1 MAMTGGT
8 AKLVKTGYANY
19 GKAGAIKLYVYY
31 KITQSVSANTSTV
44 SCGMYVTT
52 PTSVYAIGGWSDS
65 AGSYVGTSSL
75 TFDGTIPSFA
85 GTRWLAENKSFTV
98 KHDSKGEAT
107 ATIAWK
113 WGVNS
118 PWGQM
123 VKPSGSFTVPLPTIQ
138 RGSVPTLSAYK
149 VNLGQKLTVYT
160 NRASGSYTHTVTYSF
175 NGATGTIGT
184 GVTDKAEWTLPLDL
198 AKKIRSSPSGT
209 GPITCKTYNGST
221 RIGTQSVGFTALVP
235 ENDTTK
241 PTITGFTV
249 SPSGSLPSA
258 YSGLYIQGKTGVTA
272 TVSASSVYSDVASYA
287 MTADGITYK
296 GNPATSLAFSSA
308 GEKAVTVTVTDA
320 RGFTRTQ
327 QKTVTVLPYTAPSVV
342 PYTGEKAIIC
352 ARCTQDGTLSDD
364 GTYLRI
370 RCGRKY
376 EKVTVNNIQK
386 NTCTLG
392 YSVVQSG
399 GQHIT
404 FSPLLTAGAM
414 SDLADV
420 VLPNCVASITTAYSV
435 QLRVSDDLSGAY
447 TYTFT
452 VPTANISF
460 HLADGG
466 HGAAFGALATKY
478 DGVLFAWDVYGRA
491 YGLGKLEPIPNNA
504 DLNDY
509 KAFGM
514 YAVTSDA
521 GAKTVSNLPIEQ
533 AGRLMVYSATGD
545 GRTGQA
551 YTYIA
556 QEYFTYKG
564 AHYYRRLRT
573 GATPNVWAYEAWA
586 TK

>member
-19 GKAGAIKLYVYY
+19 GNAGAIKLYVYY
-31 KITQSVSANTSTV
+31 KTSQNAAENISTV
-44 SCGMYVTT
+44 TCGMYVTT
-52 PTSVYAIGGWSDS
+52 PSSVYSIGGWSDYS
-65 AGSYVGTSSL
+65 GSYVGTSSL
-75 TFDGTIPSFA
+75 TFDGTIPNFA
-85 GTRWLAENKSFTV
+85 GTRWLVENKSFTV
-98 KHDSKGEAT
+98 KHNNNGEAT
-107 ATIAWK
+107 ATIYWK

-123 VKPSGSFTVPLPTIQ
+123 VNPSGSFTITLPTIQ
-138 RGSVPTLSAYK
+138 RVSVPTLSAYK
-149 VNLGQKLTVYT
+149 INLNDSVTVYT
-160 NRASGSYTHTVTYSF
+160 NRASNSYTHTVTYSF

-184 GVTDKAEWTLPLDL
+184 GVTDKAEWKLPLDL
-198 AKKIRSSPSGT
+198 AKKIKSSPSGKGT
-209 GPITCKTYNGST
+209 IICKTYNGTTPVGT
-221 RIGTQSVGFTALVP
+221 RSVEFTAIVP

-241 PTITGFTV
+241 PTINEFTV
-249 SPSGSLPSA
+249 APSGSLPST

-272 TVSASSVYSDVASYA
+272 SLSASSVYSDVASYSL
-287 MTADGITYK
+287 TADGITYK
-296 GNPATSLAFSSA
+296 GNPVTSLAFSSA
-308 GEKAVTVTVTDA
+308 GEKKVIGTVTDA
-320 RGFTRTQ
+320 RGFTQ
-327 QKTVTVLPYTAPSVV
+327 MQEKPVTVIPYTPPSVI
-342 PYTGEKAIIC
+342 PYTGEKSVIC
-352 ARCTQDGTLSDD
+352 SRCSQDGTLIDD

-376 EKVTVNNIQK
+376 EKVMANGVQK
-386 NTCTLG
+386 NTCSLE
-392 YSVVQSG
+392 YSVVPSG
-399 GQHIT
+399 GQHTTYTTLIDASASSN
-404 FSPLLTAGAM
+404 FI
-414 SDLADV
+414 DV
-420 VLPNCVASITTAYSV
+420 ILQNKVASITTAYSV
-435 QLRVSDDLSGAY
+435 QIRATDNLSESV
-447 TYTFT
+447 TYNFA
-452 VPTANISF
+452 VPTATISF
-460 HLADGG
+460 NLADGG
-466 HGAAFGALATKY
+466 HGAAFGTLATKH

-573 GATPNVWAYEAWA
+573 GDTPNVWTYDEWV